1 MEHFG
6 MTYEEVQDPL
16 STSFEKEARTRT
28 SVNTKMYKEIFAC
41 YPDDKILCVADYAEV
56 NFMNNLSLKQGKNQN
71 FMISTQH
78 L

>member
-1 MEHFG
+1 

-16 STSFEKEARTRT
+16 STSFEKEVRTRT

-41 YPDDKILCVADYAEV
+41 YPDDKILSVADYAEV
-56 NFMNNLSLKQGKNQN
+56 NFINNLSLKKEKNQN
-71 FMISTQH
+71 CMINIQH